1 MNNYQFGKQL
11 NIKEVMKNKEYY
23 AKVFSEGS
31 IELEALLLKLWNNN
45 IETFMCCTG
54 HEMDDAAYIMMYLP
68 TTNKELMYTIIN
80 SVYNEDQTYIT
91 VGKEHDREEILI
103 DIKSYCGGNFF
114 KKINVSLDNPI
125 TNNKVE
131 NNIYNMIGILSEFN
145 YKTFDLYYE
154 IFNIRNQKRLDIYAN
169 YCKDNGDGLTRH
181 LHVLRKT
188 TNLNDEELKKD
199 AFSKDEFESKIDDI
213 NERGRQKTIFKR

>member
-1 MNNYQFGKQL
+1 MADYQFGKQL
-11 NIKEVMKNKEYY
+11 NILEVMKNKSYY

-31 IELEALLLKLWNNN
+31 AELEKLLLNLWKKN

-54 HEMDDAAYIMMYLP
+54 HEIDDAAYIMMYLP
-68 TTNKELMYTIIN
+68 TTNKEMMYTIIDA
-80 SVYNEDQTYIT
+80 VYNEDQTYII
-91 VGKEHDREEILI
+91 VGKEHDREDILI
-103 DIKSYCGGNFF
+103 DIKSYCGSKFF
-114 KKINVSLDNPI
+114 ENINRSLEQSVVLNKIDS
-125 TNNKVE
+125 
-131 NNIYNMIGILSEFN
+131 NISNMIEILSEFN

-188 TNLNDEELKKD
+188 SILNDKIFETN
-199 AFSKDEFESKIDDI
+199 AFSKDEFESKINDI
-213 NERGRQKTIFKR
+213 NNRGHQKTHFKR